1 MKATGI
7 VRNIDELGRI
17 VIPKEMRTKMDIKSG
32 DAVEI
37 FVDNGNIIL
46 SKYTPACLFCGS
58 AGDVVSFKDKN
69 VCKKCLEEI
78 TAAAKN

>member
-17 VIPKEMRTKMDIKSG
+17 VIPKEMRTKMDMKSG

-37 FVDNGNIIL
+37 FVDNENIIL
-46 SKYTPACLFCGS
+46 SKYVPACLFCGTG
-58 AGDVVSFKDKN
+58 GDVVTFKG
-69 VCKKCLEEI
+69 KKICRGCIAEI
-78 TAAAKN
+78 GVAAE

>member
-46 SKYTPACLFCGS
+46 SKYTPNCFFCGS
-58 AGDVVSFKDKN
+58 EADVVTFKEKN
-69 VCKKCLEEI
+69 ICKDCLEDI
-78 TAAAKN
+78 ARINGR